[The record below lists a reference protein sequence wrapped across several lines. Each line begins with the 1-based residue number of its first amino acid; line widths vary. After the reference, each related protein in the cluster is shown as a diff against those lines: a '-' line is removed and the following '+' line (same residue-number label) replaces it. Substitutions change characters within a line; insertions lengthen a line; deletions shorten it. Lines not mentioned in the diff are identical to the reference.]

1 MATYFMFGKYSAD
14 SIKGISASRTEKANK
29 LIEKYGGDIKS
40 IYALLGEKDLVI
52 IATFPATKQAMK
64 SSVAISKLT
73 GIAFTTSE
81 AITVKDFDKMI
92 SEI

>member
-14 SIKGISASRTEKANK
+14 AIKGISAGRTEKANK
-29 LIEKYGGDIKS
+29 LIEKNGGEVKS

-52 IATFPATKQAMK
+52 IVTFPGSKQALK

-73 GIAFTTSE
+73 GIAFTTCE
-81 AITVKDFDKMI
+81 AIAVKDFDRMI
-92 SEI
+92 SET